1 MMKLIQEFK
10 HFIDQLFN
18 SELPDRSQITLE
30 QTKIMCNMWAS
41 WKGNPRLFK
50 NQSEF
55 TFAVNRDLGLNKSKT
70 TIIRHI
76 KANLNEIIR

>member
-1 MMKLIQEFK
+1 MRGLIQGIKDFCQQ
-10 HFIDQLFN
+10 FFN
-18 SELPDRSQITLE
+18 PNAPDRSKITIE

-41 WKGNPRLFK
+41 WKGNPRIFRT
-50 NQSEF
+50 QYDFAS
-55 TFAVNRDLGLNKSKT
+55 AVNQELGLNKSKT

>member
-1 MMKLIQEFK
+1 MKELIQGIKDFCK
-10 HFIDQLFN
+10 QLFN
-18 SELPDRSQITLE
+18 SNTPDRSKITLE
-30 QTKIMCNMWAS
+30 QTKIMCNMWTS

-50 NQSEF
+50 NQDEF